1 MTLSEAAAIGF
12 DGLETADLMSGAI
25 YESGR
30 GHGLTDEA
38 LSKLLKVGNSGGF
51 RWKGNKEASPFIVLT
66 STGNET
72 DWPDS
77 VTKRTLTYFGDQR
90 GKSRPELLQTRGGN
104 KILAKNFPLAY
115 GTRDDRA
122 STQVFLFFSRVKPR
136 NWRFE
141 GVALPG
147 AKGLGLDETLKVV
160 RGKNPETGLEFE
172 NFFATFTLVRPQLI
186 GREEFANW
194 SDRPSQVVSGPS
206 EWELWVDNPG
216 WWPSVEEAG
225 SAD

>member
-1 MTLSEAAAIGF
+1 MTLSEAAAVGF
-12 DGLETADLMSGAI
+12 DELETADLISGAI
-25 YESGR
+25 YESGQ
-30 GHGLTDEA
+30 GHGLTHEA

-51 RWKGNKEASPFIVLT
+51 RWKGNKDESPFVVLT

-72 DWPDS
+72 NWPDS
-77 VTKRTLTYFGDQR
+77 VSGRALKYFGDQR
-90 GKSRPELLQTRGGN
+90 GKSKPELLQTRGGN

-115 GTRDDRA
+115 GTKAERA
-122 STQVFLFFSRVKPR
+122 RTQVFLFFSRVRRR

-147 AKGLGLDETLKVV
+147 AKGLGLDEALKVV
-160 RGKNPETGLEFE
+160 QGKNTETGLEFE
-172 NFFATFTLVRPQLI
+172 NFLATFTLVRPQLI

-194 SDRPSQVVSGPS
+194 SHRRSQVISGPS

-225 SAD
+225 SAG